1 MSCTGLQDEHFTQS
15 GVLAL
20 HKEAPHGIPQ
30 DFKEA
35 ARLAAEAKTKAA
47 EADSE
52 LTKAED
58 LRARAFGLDAEERAA
73 ADRLRALEHR
83 LSEAQRGN
91 ALASWR
97 QLKVMTRLL
106 CSLCQCRAGFPLLPG
121 LLLGALR
128 LTNHQAR

>member
-58 LRARAFGLDAEERAA
+58 LRARAAGLDAEERAA
-73 ADRLRALEHR
+73 ADRLRALEQR
-83 LSEAQRGN
+83 LSEAQREH

-97 QLKVMTRLL
+97 QIKVMTRLL
-106 CSLCQCRAGFPLLPG
+106 RSLCRCRAGSPPLPSL
-121 LLLGALR
+121 
-128 LTNHQAR
+128 